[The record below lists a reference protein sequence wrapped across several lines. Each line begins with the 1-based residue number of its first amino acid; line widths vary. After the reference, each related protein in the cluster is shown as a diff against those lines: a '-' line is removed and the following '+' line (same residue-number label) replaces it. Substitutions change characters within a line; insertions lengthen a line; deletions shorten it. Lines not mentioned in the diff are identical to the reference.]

1 MNRRTI
7 IFLLSVFALSFNMV
21 GVAQDDKKEISLED
35 IYKNRK
41 FASRGFPGVQSMND
55 GEHYCQLKKD
65 SLNLYEYET
74 GKYYGTVVLAKRLIP
89 DGDTVP
95 IPMAGYEFSPDE
107 TKILFS
113 TDDEPIYRRSS
124 KANYFVYDL
133 KTDKLFPLSKN
144 GKQRLATFSPD
155 GSKIAFVR
163 ENNLFITDISGNSG
177 DPGSHGELQ
186 ITDDGKSNEIIN
198 GAADWVYEEEFEFSL
213 AFAWSPDGKKLAYYR
228 FDERKVKE
236 YQLTYY
242 GDLYPEQY
250 KYKYP
255 KAGEDNSV
263 IGINMYDLGSGKT
276 LPVDIGKESDI
287 YIPRIKWTEDP
298 NTLALYRMNRH
309 QNKLE
314 LLLADAATGSSKVV
328 YSEEN
333 KYYIEINDHWRFLS
347 NKKEF
352 LISSEK
358 DGYRHLYLYDI
369 TGKLVRQLT
378 KGNFDVLDMLGID
391 EKNGRVYYSSAE
403 TSPMD
408 KDICAVDLD
417 GKKKARLNS
426 KPGGNSADFSKT
438 FTYYI
443 GRWSDINTPAYIAV
457 YRSNGSE
464 VRVLQDN
471 ARLRET
477 IAEYRFSKAEFFKF
491 KTEEGTEL
499 NGLMVKPPDFDPSRK
514 YPVLFTIYGGPGS
527 QTVNN
532 SWGTVSSW
540 NQLWAQKGII
550 VVSVDNRG
558 TGGRGE
564 EFKKCTYL
572 QLGKY
577 ETEDQISAA
586 KYLGTLGYVD
596 KARIGMWGWSF
607 GGYLTLSCLTKGA
620 DYFSF
625 GIAVAP
631 VTNWKYYDNIY
642 TERFMRTPK
651 ENNEGYEDN
660 SPVNHAEKLKGKLLL
675 ICGMADDNVH
685 PQNSYDMVTALVGA
699 DKQFESQFYPN
710 SNHGIYTGKNT
721 SFHLYKRMTDF
732 ITSNL

>member
-1 MNRRTI
+1 M
-7 IFLLSVFALSFNMV
+7 AGM
-21 GVAQDDKKEISLED
+21 AQSEKKAITLED

-41 FASRGFPGVQSMND
+41 FMSKGFQVGQSMND
-55 GEHYCQLKKD
+55 GHHYCQVKKD
-65 SLNLYEYET
+65 SLNLYEYAT
-74 GKYYGTVVLAKRLIP
+74 GKYARTVVTSKQLIP
-89 DGDTVP
+89 AGDTVA
-95 IPMAGYEFSPDE
+95 IPMYGFEFSADE

-113 TDDEPIYRRSS
+113 TDEEAIYRRSS
-124 KANYFVYDL
+124 KASYYVYDL
-133 KTDKLFPLSKN
+133 KTGQLFPLSKN

-155 GSKIAFVR
+155 GTKVAFVR
-163 ENNLFITDISGNSG
+163 NNNIFIRDLSTGLLNAG
-177 DPGSHGELQ
+177 DKQDNRKDDVESQ
-186 ITDDGKSNEIIN
+186 VTADGKPNEIIN
-198 GAADWVYEEEFEFSL
+198 GATDWVYEEEFEFSQ
-213 AFAWSPDGKKLAYYR
+213 AFAWSPDSKKIAFYR
-228 FDERKVKE
+228 FDESKVKE

-255 KAGEDNSV
+255 KAGEDNST
-263 IGINMYDLGSGKT
+263 IGIYIYDLGQKKNM
-276 LPVDIGKESDI
+276 PVDIGKETDI

-298 NTLALYRMNRH
+298 NTLAMYRMNRH

-314 LLLADAATGSSKVV
+314 ILLADAATGNSKVI
-328 YSEEN
+328 YKEEN
-333 KYYIEINDHWRFLS
+333 KYYIEINDHWTFLK
-347 NKKEF
+347 NKTEF
-352 LISSEK
+352 LFSSEK
-358 DGYRHLYLYDI
+358 DGYRHLYLYDL
-369 TGKLVRQLT
+369 TGKQVRQLT
-378 KGNFDVLDMLGID
+378 KGNYDILDVLGVD
-391 EKNGRVYYSSAE
+391 EKTGLVYYSSSE

-408 KDICAVDLD
+408 KDICAVSLD
-417 GKKKARLNS
+417 GRKKIKLNTRQ
-426 KPGGNSADFSKT
+426 GGNSADFNKT

-443 GRWSDINTPAYIAV
+443 GRWSDINTPPYIAV
-457 YRSNGSE
+457 YQSNGKE
-464 VRVLQDN
+464 VRLLQDN
-471 ARLRET
+471 AKLKET
-477 IAEYRFSKAEFFKF
+477 MVEYRFSKAEFFKF
-491 KTEEGTEL
+491 KTNDGLEI
-499 NGLMVKPPDFDPSRK
+499 NGLMVKPPDFDPTKK

-540 NQLWAQKGII
+540 NQLWAQHGII

-577 ETEDQISAA
+577 ETLDQIEAA
-586 KYLGTLGYVD
+586 KYLGTLGFVD
-596 KARIGMWGWSF
+596 KSRIGMWGWSF

-620 DYFSF
+620 DVFSF

-651 ENNEGYEDN
+651 ENSAGYEDN
-660 SPVNHAEKLKGKLLL
+660 SPVNHADKLKGKLLL

-721 SFHLYKRMTDF
+721 SFHLNKRMTDF
-732 ITSNL
+732 ILSNL